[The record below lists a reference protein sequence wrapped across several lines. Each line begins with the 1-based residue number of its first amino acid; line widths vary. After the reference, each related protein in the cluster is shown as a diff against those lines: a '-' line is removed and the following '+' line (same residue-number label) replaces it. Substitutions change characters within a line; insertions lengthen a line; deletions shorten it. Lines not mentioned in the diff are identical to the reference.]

1 MWMILFKSNAY
12 IVTISV
18 TCVILIILW
27 FANLMLINM
36 YRLKHGKL
44 MIAGERNNLRSIAF
58 QCYERMLSCMS
69 AGVRKCSSSM
79 SADEHQVIMY
89 NNI

>member
-1 MWMILFKSNAY
+1 
-12 IVTISV
+12 
-18 TCVILIILW
+18 
-27 FANLMLINM
+27 
-36 YRLKHGKL
+36 
-44 MIAGERNNLRSIAF
+44 MIAGEWNNLRFIAF

-69 AGVRKCSSSM
+69 SGVHKFSSSM